1 MSAEKIIYNQQN
13 SPNLMTPKVNQGEFS
28 GRVDINK
35 LIARVRK
42 EKEKENK
49 ANWIIFGLFAA
60 LIFVAG
66 TILSL

>member
-1 MSAEKIIYNQQN
+1 
-13 SPNLMTPKVNQGEFS
+13 MTPKVNQGEFS